1 MDVPAWSLGDR
12 PGLDLEVCM
21 DEASDMNEI
30 RQGAGVHVEEKRG
43 KWEHLKA
50 IFRKGNGEGTAIDR
64 GEIRGE

>member
-21 DEASDMNEI
+21 DEASDMDEI

-50 IFRKGNGEGTAIDR
+50 
-64 GEIRGE
+64 